1 MNKSIKKAKEE
12 TIIAL
17 LEKIQIANE
26 ADTILDLTRSIE
38 TILEIK

>member
-1 MNKSIKKAKEE
+1 MKELKKVKEE

-17 LEKIQIANE
+17 LKKIQITNE
-26 ADTILDLTRSIE
+26 ADTILDLTKSIE

>member
-1 MNKSIKKAKEE
+1 MKELKKVKEE

-17 LEKIQIANE
+17 LKKIQIANE
-26 ADTILDLTRSIE
+26 ADTILDLTRSID

>member
-1 MNKSIKKAKEE
+1 MNKSIKKAKED

-17 LEKIQIANE
+17 LKKIQIANE

>member
-1 MNKSIKKAKEE
+1 MKELKKVKEE

-17 LEKIQIANE
+17 LKKIQIANE
-26 ADTILDLTRSIE
+26 ADTILDLTRSIK

>member
-1 MNKSIKKAKEE
+1 MNKSIKKTKED

-17 LEKIQIANE
+17 LKKIQIANE

>member
-1 MNKSIKKAKEE
+1 MKELKKVKEE

-17 LEKIQIANE
+17 LKKIQIANE

>member
-1 MNKSIKKAKEE
+1 MAELKKVKEE

-17 LEKIQIANE
+17 LKKIQIANE